1 MKKRYLAMW
10 WTAGVAAVLAA
21 PYVVVRPLADN
32 TNRLAAVTSPLGDV
46 PAKLA
51 SLVTG
56 KHLGFDTSEYPG
68 DDAMLAW
75 KNEAPYE
82 WVGYYLEAPCHRDDG
97 WSGKRTTLTNMGWGL
112 AVVYVGQQ
120 SWGKDPAQPVR
131 ATIKKKVRDKRGRLR
146 TMRQTVTRPLTAPKG
161 ASCNAAFLSADR
173 GRADADDAVRR
184 TADEGFSRG
193 AVIFLDIERMERVPQ
208 AMRDYYSAW
217 TKRVLQDGRYR
228 PGYYV
233 HTHNA
238 ERVYDDVQLVHAS
251 AGITAEPPFW
261 VAGNGQQRF
270 SNARVPSDVGHAFAS
285 VWQGILDRV
294 ETRNGVKIPI
304 DVNVA
309 SVPSPSTH
317 ALAD

>member
-1 MKKRYLAMW
+1 MKKRHLAMW
-10 WTAGVAAVLAA
+10 WAAGLATLVAA
-21 PYVVVRPLADN
+21 PYVITRPILS
-32 TNRLAAVTSPLGDV
+32 TTTSLAALTAPIADV

-51 SLVTG
+51 SVVTG

-68 DDAMLAW
+68 DDAMLTW
-75 KNEAPYE
+75 KSSAPYE

-97 WSGKRTTLTNMGWGL
+97 WSGKRSTLTNMGWGL

-120 SWGKDPAQPVR
+120 SWGKDPAKPVR
-131 ATIKKKVRDKRGRLR
+131 ASIKKTVRDKRGRVR
-146 TMRQTVTRPLTAPKG
+146 VVRQTVTRPLSAPKG
-161 ASCNAAFLSADR
+161 STCNAAFLSASR
-173 GRADADDAVRR
+173 GRSDAEDAMQR
-184 TADEGFSRG
+184 TQAEGFPRG
-193 AVIFLDIERMERVPQ
+193 TVIFLDIERMERVPQ

-217 TKRVLQDGRYR
+217 TKRVLEDGRYR

-238 ERVYDDVQLVHAS
+238 ERVYDDVQLVHAA
-251 AGITAEPPFW
+251 AGVTTEPPFW
-261 VAGNGQQRF
+261 IAGNGQERF
-270 SNARVPSDVGHAFAS
+270 EPASSPSGVGHSFAS
-285 VWQGILDRV
+285 VWQGILDKV

-317 ALAD
+317 ALTD